1 MLINRS
7 FKVVESDVFV
17 GSGLIDMYAKC
28 GSMGDALR
36 IFNKM
41 TPCNVVSWNAMIAKR
56 NVGKGRRHWNY
67 FNKCNGKVWTD
78 AL

>member
-36 IFNKM
+36 VFNKM
-41 TPCNVVSWNAMIAKR
+41 TPCDLVSWNAMIAR
-56 NVGKGRRHWNY
+56 
-67 FNKCNGKVWTD
+67 
-78 AL
+78 

>member
-17 GSGLIDMYAKC
+17 GSVLIDMCAKC

-36 IFNKM
+36 VFNKM
-41 TPCNVVSWNAMIAKR
+41 TPCDVVSWNAMVAR
-56 NVGKGRRHWNY
+56 
-67 FNKCNGKVWTD
+67 
-78 AL
+78 